1 MPKLPPIVKT
11 NHVSLATALAYNP
24 PNPGHNRFAGLEIKQ
39 NLGPK
44 IKKPDFSYWS
54 YSYCH
59 FYNYEEEG
67 ITDSSDEELNTPT
80 GYPSP
85 SSLGKRKASFS
96 PCDGPSTPLR
106 EASKQAP
113 TPPALKNKNQR
124 SNNLE
129 TTVWDVVKHQ
139 HPEFNSDLE
148 ESSNEFEGSSSD
160 DYEETEGLFGAW

>member
-24 PNPGHNRFAGLEIKQ
+24 PNPGHNRFYGLEVEQ

-44 IKKPDFSYWS
+44 PQPYWLYEEYGYYHFNNYEKYSS
-54 YSYCH
+54 YSSEKESH
-59 FYNYEEEG
+59 
-67 ITDSSDEELNTPT
+67 TPP
-80 GYPSP
+80 GSPPP
-85 SSLGKRKASFS
+85 SSLKKRQASFS

-106 EASKQAP
+106 EASKQIP